1 MADKLNAP
9 RFPQL
14 FSDDEVEARATR
26 KPAPP
31 RPGADPMPIVRSKFP
46 HIAERI
52 GSLWGTK
59 ACDAYLDELLIDDRG
74 NRQGFPPEVAT
85 ALFKISR
92 EHEHHFG
99 FCARYAAHWTPG
111 SRR

>member
-1 MADKLNAP
+1 MADKLNPP
-9 RFPQL
+9 RSPQL
-14 FSDDEVEARATR
+14 LDDEAEAQDAS

-31 RPGADPMPIVRSKFP
+31 LPQADPMPIVRAMFP

-59 ACDAYLDELLIDDRG
+59 ACDAYLDQLLIDERG

-85 ALFKISR
+85 ALFRISR
-92 EHEHHFG
+92 EHERRFG
-99 FCARYAAHWTPG
+99 FGAPDADHWAPS